1 MHSVYVSHL
10 CATWAL
16 VGLIWTVQLVLY
28 PMFSSVGVAEFK
40 AYHNRHTTQITWVVA
55 PLMLIE
61 LFTGAWM
68 VIEGERD
75 LWLLLS
81 LAPLA
86 SNWLCTWRV
95 QVPLHERLS
104 SGFDAHAHQRL
115 VGTNWWRT
123 FSWTVRGFAVLMAH
137 N

>member
-1 MHSVYVSHL
+1 MQSVYVSHL

-40 AYHNRHTTQITWVVA
+40 AYHNRYTTQITWVVA

-68 VIEGERD
+68 VIDGGRD
-75 LWLLLS
+75 FWLLRS
-81 LAPLA
+81 LAPLGL
-86 SNWLCTWRV
+86 NWLSTWRV

-104 SGFDAHAHQRL
+104 SGFDVHAHQRL

-123 FSWTVRGFAVLMAH
+123 LSWTVRGFAVLMAS

>member
-1 MHSVYVSHL
+1 
-10 CATWAL
+10 
-16 VGLIWTVQLVLY
+16 
-28 PMFSSVGVAEFK
+28 MFSSVGAAEFK

-68 VIEGERD
+68 VIEGGRD
-75 LWLLLS
+75 FWLLLS

-86 SNWLCTWRV
+86 LNWLSTWRV

-104 SGFDAHAHQRL
+104 SGFDVHAHQRL

-123 FSWTVRGFAVLMAH
+123 LSWTVRGFAVLMAS

>member
-1 MHSVYVSHL
+1 MHLLYVSHL

-16 VGLIWTVQLVLY
+16 VGLIWTVQLALY
-28 PMFSSVGVAEFK
+28 PMFSSVGAAEFR

-81 LAPLA
+81 LAPLGL
-86 SNWLCTWRV
+86 NWLSTWRV

-104 SGFDAHAHQRL
+104 SGFDAHVHQRL

>member
-28 PMFSSVGVAEFK
+28 PMFSSVGAAEFK

-68 VIEGERD
+68 VIEGGRD
-75 LWLLLS
+75 FWLLLS
-81 LAPLA
+81 LAPLGL
-86 SNWLCTWRV
+86 NWLSTWRV

-123 FSWTVRGFAVLMAH
+123 LSWTVRGFAVLMAS

>member
-28 PMFSSVGVAEFK
+28 PMFSSVGAAEFK

-68 VIEGERD
+68 VIDGGRD
-75 LWLLLS
+75 FWLLLS

-86 SNWLCTWRV
+86 LNWLSTWRV

-123 FSWTVRGFAVLMAH
+123 LSWTVRGFAVLMAS

>member
-1 MHSVYVSHL
+1 MHSVYASHL

-28 PMFSSVGVAEFK
+28 PMFSSVGPAEFK
-40 AYHNRHTTQITWVVA
+40 SYHKRHTTRITWVVA
-55 PLMLIE
+55 PLMLVE
-61 LFTGAWM
+61 LLTVAWM
-68 VIEGERD
+68 LLGGKRD

-81 LAPLA
+81 IAPLGF
-86 SNWLCTWRV
+86 NWLSTWLV

-104 SGFDAHAHQRL
+104 SGFDPRAHQRL

-123 FSWTVRGFAVLMAH
+123 LSWTLRGFAVLMAS